1 MSGGS
6 RVGGGGGQVWSWKKR
21 WWKQEVGKEAGG
33 GKVEGGLGV
42 FDRGFDPGFI
52 YLSLGQGGVLG
63 QE

>member
-1 MSGGS
+1 MQGWE
-6 RVGGGGGQVWSWKKR
+6 RQVNSD
-21 WWKQEVGKEAGG
+21 
-33 GKVEGGLGV
+33 GGLGV